1 MTMSR
6 TTATFS
12 VSVPP
17 EMAVELERVRK
28 VEHRTRSE
36 LVREALRHYIR
47 AASLRRV
54 KERAASL
61 PEAEPEADEIETITL
76 GRRTFAAGRSVPLR
90 HALDRRS
97 QRSRAKKP

>member
-54 KERAASL
+54 KDQAAAL
-61 PEAEPEADEIETITL
+61 PEAEPEADEIEAVTE
-76 GRRTFAAGRSVPLR
+76 GRRAFAAGRSAPLR
-90 HALDRRS
+90 HALDRRPK
-97 QRSRAKKP
+97 RSRSKKP